1 MKLFFVRHGHP
12 NYREDRLTELGHKQA
27 QAAAERLKEIPFDGI
42 FASTHGRAMETAKH
56 TAELLGMEVVECE
69 FMRELTWRAGNGDPK
84 RGKYTPWVITR
95 QIYATEGKSIPDDGW
110 TELSPFAGSDLVAT
124 YKRVVEGFDNWL
136 ASFGYTREGDY
147 YRVTGTETDK
157 TLAIFSH
164 GGASSAAISHLI
176 GYPFLHF
183 CKTFEVDYT
192 SITAIELSNEQGA
205 LFTPKVLF
213 LNDASHI
220 QGL

>member
-1 MKLFFVRHGHP
+1 MKLYFVRHGHP

-56 TAELLGMEVVECE
+56 TADLLGMEVVGCE
-69 FMRELTWRAGNGDPK
+69 FLRELTWRTGTQETGSVK
-84 RGKYTPWVITR
+84 CTPWQITR
-95 QIYATEGKSIPDDGW
+95 QVYAPEGKSIPTGSW
-110 TELSPFAGSDLVAT
+110 SELPPFAGSDLVAT
-124 YKRVVEGFDNWL
+124 YKRVVDGLDDWL
-136 ASFGYTREGDY
+136 VSWGYTREGDY

-220 QGL
+220 QRL

>member
-1 MKLFFVRHGHP
+1 MRLYFIRHGHP
-12 NYREDRLTELGHKQA
+12 NYKDDCLTELGHKQA

-56 TAELLGMEVVECE
+56 TADLLGMEVVGCD
-69 FMRELTWRAGNGDPK
+69 FLRELTWRTGTQETGSVK
-84 RGKYTPWVITR
+84 CTPWQITR
-95 QIYATEGKSIPDDGW
+95 QVYAPEGKSIPGDDW
-110 TELSPFAGSDLVAT
+110 IELPPFAGSDLVAT
-124 YKRVVEGFDNWL
+124 YKRVVDGLDDWL
-136 ASFGYTREGDY
+136 VSWGYTREGDY

-164 GGASSAAISHLI
+164 GGASSAAIAHLI
-176 GYPFLHF
+176 DYPFLHF
-183 CKTFEVDYT
+183 CKTFEVDHT
-192 SITAIELSNEQGA
+192 SITVIELSNEQGA